1 MTKYKIQN
9 TKRIVTKYKTVAPCD
24 ITDNSKLYLPMSAEE
39 ALSSDPFANC
49 HCRLVDIG
57 CQLLSSSLSSSS
69 SPTLSSSLLD
79 FFHHHWWSSKG
90 FELNSFFPFPRE
102 LALIASLLA
111 VVQWKRWQLS
121 GIAKRQRS
129 YLGMWLLWAPTSP
142 LPPPTRFTQISTLPI
157 VTLEALINFL
167 LEIIIIDIF

>member
-9 TKRIVTKYKTVAPCD
+9 GLWQNTKQWHLVTSQT
-24 ITDNSKLYLPMSAEE
+24 T
-39 ALSSDPFANC
+39 ANC
-49 HCRLVDIG
+49 ISRCPRKKLWARIRSQTATADWVDIG

-111 VVQWKRWQLS
+111 VVQWKRWRLS

-129 YLGMWLLWAPTSP
+129 YLGMWLLWAPP
-142 LPPPTRFTQISTLPI
+142 NLLPPPTRFTQISTLPI